1 MIWVYTATPSRA
13 TLTCGARTIV
23 LLSAPKDEDHARQ
36 ACLDHWDKS
45 EESMLLARTPV
56 PDVVF
61 SWEKEEVS

>member
-13 TLTCGARTIV
+13 TLTRGTRVTA

-45 EESMLLARTPV
+45 EESMLLARAPV

>member
-13 TLTCGARTIV
+13 TLTHGTRTTV
-23 LLSAPKDEDHARQ
+23 LLSAPDDEAHARQ

-45 EESMLLARTPV
+45 EESMLLARAPV

-61 SWEKEEVS
+61 SWEMEEVS